1 MKKIK
6 YTLIFLFLIV
16 FISKAF
22 AQNEKKEVT
31 IITSG
36 NAKNVDDAKQAALRS
51 AIEQTFGAFIS
62 TKTEILND
70 KLIKDEIISVA
81 SGNIKS
87 YEVLSQSK

>member
-51 AIEQTFGAFIS
+51 AIEQT
-62 TKTEILND
+62 
-70 KLIKDEIISVA
+70 
-81 SGNIKS
+81 